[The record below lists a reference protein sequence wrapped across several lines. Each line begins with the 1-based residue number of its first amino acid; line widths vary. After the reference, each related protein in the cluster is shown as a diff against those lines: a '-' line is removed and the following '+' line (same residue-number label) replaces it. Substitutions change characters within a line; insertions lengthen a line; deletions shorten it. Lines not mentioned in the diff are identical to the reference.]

1 MSTRRPEKRV
11 AGVGCHGGS
20 RRVAVSYPGN
30 VDHQKLYD
38 VQATERGQSQQRSV
52 VGIEYPARSL
62 DRWVRHDAAGF
73 SIRAASRRRPLM
85 FFRRFLSSFR
95 CLPRSCDEPVD
106 RYRVDLTPRQEPL
119 SGETLIP
126 STSPGCSLVARG
138 TAATDRKAT
147 AVGLHATNSTAD
159 NGR

>member
-126 STSPGCSLVARG
+126 STSPRCSLVTRG